1 MKKIQ
6 SLLLI
11 GLILLSTNVIAQ
23 KDLSNKL
30 IWASRTFSPEY
41 VYSVNSMVDG
51 EHFTALEENK
61 IEKYSYKSFGKSVA
75 TILNGNDL
83 SFNNEKIE
91 IGDYFFNS
99 DETKVLL
106 ATNMESIYR
115 RSFTAYY
122 FIVDLETKKVTQLSE
137 KGPQQLADFSPDGT
151 KVGYV
156 VENNIYYLDLVSGET
171 TAITKN
177 GSRNKIIN
185 GATDW
190 VYEEEF
196 ELTKGFYWS
205 PDSKSIAFYQFN
217 ESDVTEFTMDFY
229 YGKTYPSPYTFKY
242 PKAGEDNSKIS
253 INVYR
258 LDNFKTIPYL
268 KTGDKYEYFPR
279 IKWTNDNQLCIL
291 GMNRHQN
298 QLDYI
303 LTRDHFVRVKEGK
316 VDNETIIYTD
326 KSETYVEVDNNL
338 IFLKD
343 GKSFLRTSEKDG
355 YSHIYKIGFDGKE
368 TQLTKGEWD
377 VVELKGINEETGQ
390 VYYISAEEGAIYKS
404 LYVTDLSGKKTNK
417 LSDLKGDNDA
427 SFSTGMK
434 YYINYY
440 TNANSPYLIT
450 LHNAKGKQLKVLKDN
465 KNLKATLGK
474 YELAKKEFITIKG
487 HEGDLNAWI
496 IKPNDFDESKEYP
509 VYFTIYNGPGHNT
522 VADSWDGSNMLY
534 HQLLV
539 QNGYI
544 VISVDTRGTM
554 YRGAEF
560 KKSTYL
566 QLGKLETEDMIAC
579 ANTVGDWGFVDKNR
593 IGVQGWSYGGY
604 MTSLCMTKGA
614 DVFKMG
620 IAVAPV
626 TNWRWYDNI
635 YTERFMRTPQENPD
649 GYDDNSPINHVKKMK
664 GKFLIVHG
672 TGDDNVHVQNT
683 FEMAE
688 ALVENNVDFDMAIYT
703 NKNHGIYGGYTR
715 LHLFN
720 KMLKYTLDNL

>member
-1 MKKIQ
+1 MKKIN
-6 SLLLI
+6 SIELIALLL
-11 GLILLSTNVIAQ
+11 LTSVANAQ
-23 KDLSNKL
+23 ESKLSNQL
-30 IWASRTFSPEY
+30 IWASGTFSPEY
-41 VYSVNSMVDG
+41 VYSVNSMNDG
-51 EHFTALEENK
+51 EHFTALEDNK
-61 IEKYSYKSFGKSVA
+61 IEKYSYKSFGESLE
-75 TILNGNDL
+75 TILDGARL
-83 SFNNEKIE
+83 SFNNEPLSID
-91 IGDYFFNS
+91 DYSFNA
-99 DETKVLL
+99 DESMVLL
-106 ATNMESIYR
+106 ATSVTSIYR
-115 RSFTAYY
+115 RSFTADYY
-122 FIVDLETKKVTQLSE
+122 IVDLSSKEITKLSTNGTE
-137 KGPQQLADFSPDGT
+137 QLADFSPDGK

-156 VENNIYYLDLVSGET
+156 QKNDLYYYNLVSKETMQVTGTGE
-171 TAITKN
+171 
-177 GSRNKIIN
+177 RNKISN

-205 PDSKSIAFYQFN
+205 PDSKSIAYYQFN

-242 PKAGEDNSKIS
+242 PKAGEDNSKIT
-253 INVYR
+253 IFDYN
-258 LDNFKTIPYL
+258 LDSKKSTNLISTDN
-268 KTGDKYEYFPR
+268 TYEYFPR
-279 IKWTNDNQLCIL
+279 LKWTLDNKLCVL
-291 GMNRHQN
+291 AMNRHQN
-298 QLDYI
+298 NLDYVI
-303 LTRDHFVRVKEGK
+303 ISGGK
-316 VDNETIIYTD
+316 NEVVYTD

-355 YSHIYKIGFDGKE
+355 YRHIYKVGFDGTE

-377 VVELKGINEETGQ
+377 VVELKGVNESTGQ
-390 VYYISAEEGAIYKS
+390 VYYVSAKEGAIYKA
-404 LYVTDLSGKKTNK
+404 LYVTDLKGKKCNK
-417 LSDLKGDNDA
+417 LSDLKGSNDA
-427 SFSTGMK
+427 NFSTGMK

-440 TNANSPYLIT
+440 TNANQPYLIT

-465 KNLKATLGK
+465 AKLNETLKTFNLP
-474 YELAKKEFITIKG
+474 KKEFISIKG
-487 HEGDLNAWI
+487 HDSELNAWI
-496 IKPNDFDESKEYP
+496 IKPKNFDESKKYP

-522 VADSWDGSNMLY
+522 VTDSYDGNNYYY
-534 HQLLV
+534 HQLLA

-544 VISVDTRGTM
+544 VISVDSRGTM

-579 ANTVGDWGFVDKNR
+579 AKTVGAWDFVDSER

-604 MTSLCMTKGA
+604 MASLCMTKGA

-635 YTERFMRTPQENPD
+635 YTERFMRTPQENPN
-649 GYDDNSPINHVKKMK
+649 GYDDNSPINHVEKMK
-664 GKFLIVHG
+664 GKYLIIHG

-683 FEMAE
+683 FEMTQ
-688 ALVENNVDFDMAIYT
+688 ALVAKNVDFDMAIYT

-720 KMLKYTLDNL
+720 KLLKYTLENL